1 MAPFLRISFN
11 SYELGSLQVEDETNQ
26 PFCAV
31 KMKEALSTERGKTLV
46 QKKPTMYPEWKSTF
60 DAHIYEGRVIQIVLM
75 RAAEEPMSEVTVG
88 VSVLAE
94 RCKKNNGKAE
104 FWLDLQPQA
113 KVLMSVQYF
122 LEDGDCKQSLRTEE
136 EGMLSTIN
144 RRGAIKQAKIHYIK
158 NHEFIATFFRQPT
171 FCSVCKE
178 FVWGLNKQGYKCRQC
193 NAAIHKKC
201 IDKIIGRCTGTA
213 ANSRDTIFQKERF
226 NIDMP
231 HRFKVHNYMSPT
243 FCDHCGSLLWGLVK
257 QGMKCED
264 CGMNVHHK
272 CREKVANLCGIN
284 QKLLAE
290 ALNQVSQKSTRRQD
304 SVSTEPVGIYQGY
317 EKKGVS
323 GDDAPG
329 EAGSTSHV
337 HSLPSLGGLSSLQ
350 LAIEL
355 WKEPLPEGREA
366 PSVKERDPSSLSLP
380 SGSQKEAL
388 PVGSEAPSLK
398 ERDPSSLPLPSE
410 SLGSEAPSLSPNLG
424 PREEAKQCQPRHES
438 EAPSLSARQQR
449 DLRQDLGGQQHVPH
463 RQLHLPQSPGQ
474 GQLREGEGPSALGHC
489 SLPPSPRAAVAFARP
504 ALPSVSAHYQ
514 VMLAELKGKGKFFAV
529 KVLKKD
535 VVLVDDDVECTM
547 VEKRVLALAS
557 ENPFLA
563 QLLCT
568 FQTKV
573 PWAPHSLPLQG
584 QGGIWPTL
592 PLLTTTTPTPQEHL
606 FFVMEFLNGG
616 DLMYHIQDKGR
627 FELYR
632 ATYARALWGWGTLA
646 QSLPPLYPGPSFCSL
661 TKPGGPELGLVW
673 DCLGC
678 VCCELW
684 EPQTCTVTFPVCV
697 PPPKPAMYTHTC
709 VCVCESHAP
718 RAGKWLP
725 PWSSAWVCPRAAG
738 SIPALRWGEAWEK
751 PAEHSVTLSYPG
763 FTQRRSSVDCSFYT
777 TKGSFTGAGLGLW
790 GTLGRGGTDLSYSLK
805 CQG

>member
-323 GDDAPG
+323 GDDAPDNNG
-329 EAGSTSHV
+329 TYGKIWEGSSTCHIDNFTFHKV
-337 HSLPSLGGLSSLQ
+337 LG
-350 LAIEL
+350 
-355 WKEPLPEGREA
+355 K
-366 PSVKERDPSSLSLP
+366 
-380 SGSQKEAL
+380 GSFGK
-388 PVGSEAPSLK
+388 
-398 ERDPSSLPLPSE
+398 
-410 SLGSEAPSLSPNLG
+410 
-424 PREEAKQCQPRHES
+424 
-438 EAPSLSARQQR
+438 
-449 DLRQDLGGQQHVPH
+449 
-463 RQLHLPQSPGQ
+463 
-474 GQLREGEGPSALGHC
+474 
-489 SLPPSPRAAVAFARP
+489 
-504 ALPSVSAHYQ
+504 

-568 FQTKV
+568 FQTK
-573 PWAPHSLPLQG
+573 
-584 QGGIWPTL
+584 
-592 PLLTTTTPTPQEHL
+592 EHL

-632 ATYARALWGWGTLA
+632 ATFYAAEIICGLQFLHNKGIIYRDLKLDNVLLDRDGHIKIADFGMCKENMFGENRASTFCGTPDYIAPEILQGLKYTFSVDWWSFGVLLYEMLIGQSPFHGDDEDELFESIRVDTPHYPRWITKESKDILEKLFQRDPPRRLGMTGNIRAHPFFKTINWILLEKRRVEPPFTPKVVSDPHPALCARLGSPSVALPPPVSGHALSSSPCSPLA
-646 QSLPPLYPGPSFCSL
+646 SSFITHLSLLVIQQTSETAYGSRVSLPPPQSLLYL
-661 TKPGGPELGLVW
+661 L
-673 DCLGC
+673 
-678 VCCELW
+678 
-684 EPQTCTVTFPVCV
+684 
-697 PPPKPAMYTHTC
+697 
-709 VCVCESHAP
+709 
-718 RAGKWLP
+718 
-725 PWSSAWVCPRAAG
+725 
-738 SIPALRWGEAWEK
+738 I
-751 PAEHSVTLSYPG
+751 
-763 FTQRRSSVDCSFYT
+763 
-777 TKGSFTGAGLGLW
+777 
-790 GTLGRGGTDLSYSLK
+790 
-805 CQG
+805 